1 MEVLIIATVC
11 TNPLQGAADIAFYEF
26 EGKASELL
34 RALLELSED
43 YSGFYIVPLK
53 EKDEIILRY
62 LEDTEAWKE
71 FICAAEEYSP
81 EDEEVEEVLGTK
93 NFMHIHI
100 IHPCRGY
107 VDYVVHYGRLEILE
121 VEGKE
126 DQFIIGWSSTEI
138 DENFVMKDVF
148 YVHKYISVDE
158 FDEKIQKFDDLK
170 NIDRVLE
177 IKDEVREVITLFTYV
192 HTSSS

>member
-11 TNPLQGAADIAFYEF
+11 TDPMQGVADIAFYEF

-34 RALLELSED
+34 HTLLEMSKD

-53 EKDEIILRY
+53 EKDDIILQY

-71 FICAAEEYSP
+71 FVCAAEEYSP
-81 EDEEVEEVLGTK
+81 EDEDIEEVLGTK
-93 NFMHIHI
+93 NFIHIHI
-100 IHPCRGY
+100 AHPCNKCI
-107 VDYVVHYGRLEILE
+107 DYIIHYGKLEVFE

-126 DQFIIGWSSTEI
+126 NQFIIGWSSTET
-138 DENFVMKDVF
+138 DYDKDV
-148 YVHKYISVDE
+148 VRVLLHVCKYISVDE

-170 NIDRVLE
+170 NIDRVLGIE
-177 IKDEVREVITLFTYV
+177 EEEKEVITLCTHKF
-192 HTSSS
+192 